1 MFCSHSTWAKLR
13 GATPKGP
20 QGTATCNKHL
30 SCYGGLWDWK
40 RSHTFVKSFWWWWRS
55 EPLWVRLKMPWPF
68 LLRIFEISPLQG
80 GVCVCV
86 CVCVCMRECM
96 HAFVCT
102 HVCLCACVCACIHAC
117 VHSCLCVYA
126 FWLCFC
132 FLLCNGLCA
141 PVWKQ
146 HTKEHIII
154 IIIIIY
160 TTQVQQLSLGDL
172 ITMTMSTTWP
182 MD

>member
-1 MFCSHSTWAKLR
+1 MGLKKISHICQVLLVVVEIRTTLGEIQNALAIASQAEH
-13 GATPKGP
+13 AIPPKD
-20 QGTATCNKHL
+20 
-30 SCYGGLWDWK
+30 LWN
-40 RSHTFVKSFWWWWRS
+40 
-55 EPLWVRLKMPWPF
+55 
-68 LLRIFEISPLQG
+68 ISSSR

-86 CVCVCMRECM
+86 CVCVCVRACVRVCMRACI
-96 HAFVCT
+96 HAFVCM
-102 HVCLCACVCACIHAC
+102 HVCLCACIHAC

-146 HTKEHIII
+146 HIKEY
-154 IIIIIY
+154 IIIIY

-172 ITMTMSTTWP
+172 ITMTMSTTRP

>member
-30 SCYGGLWDWK
+30 SCYEGLWDWK

-68 LLRIFEISPLQG
+68 LLRIFEISALQG
-80 GVCVCV
+80 GGGGCLCVCA
-86 CVCVCMRECM
+86 CM

-154 IIIIIY
+154 IIIIY